1 MSNAEDYQEEYEEE
15 LEEEEEEDG
24 IIEDGDEIIE
34 ELDGGISI
42 AGLAPLPDRSGA
54 SGAQPAVKEWAG
66 LRDMSSA
73 TQQKLLA
80 SLSALRSADMDTLTV
95 MIVGKNGMGKS
106 SLVNSLFGERVAPT
120 GYFTQQDDKPELYS
134 RNTAGFVLN
143 VIDTPDLLDGDTVDE
158 AAMMGLSEYLSDKE
172 VHAVIYCDRL
182 DLYRVD
188 SRDQMAISAL
198 TRYFGADIWR
208 ITLLALTHGQ
218 YIPPDG
224 LQYDDFVNARVGRL
238 HKALGAAAGG
248 ANSST
253 GQVASNLPVQIV
265 ENSSRCRS
273 NGDGEKVLPNDEAW
287 QAALVEKLVQIATG
301 SSPLYHDSE
310 AQENACNRRG
320 KLWIIPLAAL
330 QIGLVVPLVKKVIQR
345 DLKAEQE
352 RAIPRKE
359 T

>member
-1 MSNAEDYQEEYEEE
+1 MCA
-15 LEEEEEEDG
+15 LC
-24 IIEDGDEIIE
+24 
-34 ELDGGISI
+34 L
-42 AGLAPLPDRSGA
+42 L
-54 SGAQPAVKEWAG
+54 
-66 LRDMSSA
+66 SSC
-73 TQQKLLA
+73 
-80 SLSALRSADMDTLTV
+80 
-95 MIVGKNGMGKS
+95 
-106 SLVNSLFGERVAPT
+106 
-120 GYFTQQDDKPELYS
+120 

-330 QIGLVVPLVKKVIQR
+330 QVAPTLRAMPSVRTSR
-345 DLKAEQE
+345 DCALI
-352 RAIPRKE
+352 RGVS
-359 T
+359 